1 LRQVERE
8 VAGDLD
14 EAARAWL
21 GGRQRRA
28 RDRLAVLAAVALATL
43 AAALLLL
50 RGLAGRQPEP
60 AAAAAATVPG
70 LAGRGQV
77 LADRQ
82 LQLLDELIRDEA
94 DPRRRQD
101 LLGVDHLA
109 TRLRRT
115 TETLLA
121 MTGPDPAGRWARPVA
136 LDRLLRA
143 AVAEA
148 EGFEHAGRGA
158 PPGQG
163 RRVDLLTTGEVE
175 VAGAAGADL
184 VHLLAELLDNA
195 AAGSPPAT
203 PIVVTAAGD
212 GDGHLIEV
220 ADRGF
225 GMTDQE
231 LAWANQRLGGA
242 TDPAGLAAG
251 DRLGLQ
257 IVARLAARNGFAVR
271 LDRSPAGGVTA
282 AVRLPAELLS
292 VGAGVRSCAGT
303 RGPAHRSDVTRLRRR
318 ARLGRPHTRPGQA
331 NFGRFPHCGG
341 IDTDDSVPAPS
352 SPAVRKVTA
361 DAS

>member
-1 LRQVERE
+1 MFGNLSIRPMMV
-8 VAGDLD
+8 GL
-14 EAARAWL
+14 
-21 GGRQRRA
+21 
-28 RDRLAVLAAVALATL
+28 LAVPVAAVA
-43 AAALLLL
+43 
-50 RGLAGRQPEP
+50 
-60 AAAAAATVPG
+60 
-70 LAGRGQV
+70 
-77 LADRQ
+77 
-82 LQLLDELIRDEA
+82 
-94 DPRRRQD
+94 

-121 MTGPDPAGRWARPVA
+121 MAGPDPAGRWARPVP

-195 AAGSPPAT
+195 AACSPPAT

-231 LAWANQRLGGA
+231 LTWANQRLAGGGG
-242 TDPAGLAAG
+242 DPAGLAAG

-257 IVARLAARNGFAVR
+257 IVARLAARNGFGVR

-292 VGAGVRSCAGT
+292 AGT
-303 RGPAHRSDVTRLRRR
+303 SAPA
-318 ARLGRPHTRPGQA
+318 RP
-331 NFGRFPHCGG
+331 
-341 IDTDDSVPAPS
+341 S
-352 SPAVRKVTA
+352 
-361 DAS
+361 